1 MFLRELRG
9 SNLNQMS
16 CSVKICGITNCED
29 AYMVSEA
36 GADYLGVLVN
46 VPSSPRSLTA
56 EKAKAI
62 FSSSKIPSVLLTFDL
77 RPDEVNDLV
86 IELNPFGVQLAG
98 DETEKDVLELRK
110 ILTCEIWK
118 SIHIPAAEAKGIKAN
133 DIVDRISEFTKAG
146 ADRIVLDSA
155 VVKGT
160 MMQKGGTGQ
169 PFDWYLARDINAQAD
184 TFIFLAG
191 GIKPDN
197 VEDAIM
203 QVNPAGIDLSSGVE
217 KSVGKKDPDLVKSLI
232 YNVKRLEISQ

>member
-1 MFLRELRG
+1 
-9 SNLNQMS
+9 MS
-16 CSVKICGITNCED
+16 CSIKICGITNCED
-29 AYMVSEA
+29 ASMVSEA
-36 GADYLGVLVN
+36 GADYLGVLIN
-46 VPSSPRSLTA
+46 VSCSPRSLTV

-62 FSSSKIPSVLLTFDL
+62 FSSSKIPAVLLTFDL
-77 RPDEVNDLV
+77 RPDEVHDLV
-86 IELNPFGVQLAG
+86 IELNPFGVQIAG
-98 DETEKDVLELRK
+98 DETEKDILELRK
-110 ILTCEIWK
+110 MLTCEIWK

-133 DIVDRISEFTKAG
+133 DIIDRISEFTKAG

-155 VVKGT
+155 VGKGT
-160 MMQKGGTGQ
+160 KMQKGGTGQ
-169 PFDWYLARDINAQAD
+169 SFDWSLARDINARTD

-232 YNVKRLEISQ
+232 HNVKRLEISQ

>member
-1 MFLRELRG
+1 
-9 SNLNQMS
+9 MS
-16 CSVKICGITNCED
+16 CSVKICGINNCED
-29 AYMVSEA
+29 ASMVSEA

-46 VPSSPRSLTA
+46 VPCSPRSLTV

-62 FSSSKIPSVLLTFDL
+62 FSSSKIPAVLLTFDL

-98 DETEKDVLELRK
+98 DETEKDILKLK
-110 ILTCEIWK
+110 KMLTCEIWK

-133 DIVDRISEFTKAG
+133 DMIDRISEFTKAG

-155 VVKGT
+155 VGKGT
-160 MMQKGGTGQ
+160 KMQKGGTGQ
-169 PFDWYLARDINAQAD
+169 SFDWSLARDINARAD

-217 KSVGKKDPDLVKSLI
+217 KSVGKKDPDLLKSLI
-232 YNVKRLEISQ
+232 HNVKRLKISQ

>member
-1 MFLRELRG
+1 
-9 SNLNQMS
+9 MS
-16 CSVKICGITNCED
+16 CSIKICGITNCED
-29 AYMVSEA
+29 ASMVSEA
-36 GADYLGVLVN
+36 GADYLGVLIN
-46 VPSSPRSLTA
+46 VSCSPRSLTV

-62 FSSSKIPSVLLTFDL
+62 FSSSKIPAVLLTFDL

-86 IELNPFGVQLAG
+86 IELNPFGVQIAG
-98 DETEKDVLELRK
+98 DETEKDILELRK
-110 ILTCEIWK
+110 MLTCEIWK
-118 SIHIPAAEAKGIKAN
+118 SIHITAAEAKGIKAN
-133 DIVDRISEFTKAG
+133 DIIDRISEFTKAG

-155 VVKGT
+155 VGKGT
-160 MMQKGGTGQ
+160 KMQKGGTGQ
-169 PFDWYLARDINAQAD
+169 SFDWSLARDINARTD

-232 YNVKRLEISQ
+232 HNVKRLEISQ